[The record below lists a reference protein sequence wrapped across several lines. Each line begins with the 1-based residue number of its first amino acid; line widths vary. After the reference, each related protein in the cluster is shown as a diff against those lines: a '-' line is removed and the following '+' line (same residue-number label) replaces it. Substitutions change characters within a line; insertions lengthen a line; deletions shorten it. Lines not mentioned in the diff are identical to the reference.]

1 MLIVRFSVFDEY
13 IFLLETMI
21 LKATIVYYLKRSG
34 YGMVENIK
42 ALLKAHENL
51 KREVYLDNEN
61 STMVPKEVLVEMM
74 PYYSQKAYGNPTLT
88 HKPGWEAFE
97 TIMKAAKKISQFLG
111 AKILEEITFTPGA
124 TEANNLGLMGA
135 AFANQHKGKKI
146 VISAIEPIN
155 VLHVTELLQK
165 YGFTTTKIPV
175 DPEGFLKLENLKE
188 AVDKETVLASIATV
202 NNEIGTVQSIKE
214 ALDIVKDKNPD
225 ALFHTDA
232 SDAYG
237 RIPFNAQDLKVDLAT
252 ASSYKI
258 LGPRGIGALYVKEG
272 VNVDKILEGQIGTQK
287 LWPGV
292 ENTPLIV
299 GFTKASELA
308 FNGFEDNVNH
318 MRTLRDKLANGILS
332 ELTDVKLNGPK
343 GSKRAPDN
351 ANISILRAE
360 GEALTI
366 ELSLNG
372 VYVSSGSACSRRL
385 LQPSHVLVA
394 IGRKFSEAHGS
405 ILMKTTRYH
414 TEEDITHVL
423 EVLPS
428 AVNRIRGIVGST
440 GVD

>member
-1 MLIVRFSVFDEY
+1 
-13 IFLLETMI
+13 
-21 LKATIVYYLKRSG
+21 
-34 YGMVENIK
+34 MVENVK
-42 ALLKAHENL
+42 ELLKAHEGITH
-51 KREVYLDNEN
+51 EVYLDNEN
-61 STMVPKEVLVEMM
+61 STAVPKDVVDAML
-74 PYYSQKAYGNPTLT
+74 PYYSQRAYGNPTLT

-97 TIMKAAKKISQFLG
+97 VIMESAQKISKFLG
-111 AKILEEITFTPGA
+111 AKILEEITFTPGE
-124 TEANNLGLMGA
+124 TEANNLALMGA
-135 AFANQHKGKKI
+135 AFANKHKGKKI
-146 VISAIEPIN
+146 VISEIEPIN

-165 YGFTTTKIPV
+165 FGFATTKIPV
-175 DPEGFLKLENLKE
+175 DREGFLNLEKLKE
-188 AVDKETVLASIATV
+188 AVDKETVLASIATA
-202 NNEIGTVQSIKE
+202 NNEIGTIQPIKE

-237 RIPFNAQDLKVDLAT
+237 RIPLNVQDLKVDLAT
-252 ASSYKI
+252 VSSYKI

-308 FNGFEDNVNH
+308 FQDFEANVKR
-318 MRTLRDKLANGILS
+318 MSTLRDKLVDGIFAELS
-332 ELTDVKLNGPK
+332 DLRFNGPK
-343 GSKRAPDN
+343 GDKRVPDN
-351 ANISILRAE
+351 ANISILRCE

-366 ELSLNG
+366 ELSLKG

-394 IGRKFSEAHGS
+394 IGRRFSEAHGS

-414 TEEDITHVL
+414 TEEDITYVL
-423 EVLPS
+423 DVLPS

>member
-1 MLIVRFSVFDEY
+1 
-13 IFLLETMI
+13 
-21 LKATIVYYLKRSG
+21 
-34 YGMVENIK
+34 MVENVK

-51 KREVYLDNEN
+51 TREVYLDNEN
-61 STMVPKEVLVEMM
+61 STMVPKEVLDEMM

-97 TIMKAAKKISQFLG
+97 TIMESAQKISKFLG
-111 AKILEEITFTPGA
+111 SKILEEITFTPGA
-124 TEANNLGLMGA
+124 TEANNLALMGA
-135 AFANQHKGKKI
+135 AFANKHKGTKI
-146 VISAIEPIN
+146 VISEIEPIN
-155 VLHVTELLQK
+155 VLHVTDLLK
-165 YGFTTTKIPV
+165 KFGFTTTKVPV
-175 DPEGFLKLENLKE
+175 DKEGSLDLEKLKE
-188 AVDKETVLASIATV
+188 TVDKETVLASVSMA
-202 NNEIGTVQSIKE
+202 NNEIGTIQPVKE
-214 ALDIVKDKNPD
+214 ALDIVKDKNPET
-225 ALFHTDA
+225 LFHTDA

-237 RIPFNAQDLKVDLAT
+237 RISVDVHDLKVDLAT
-252 ASSYKI
+252 VSSYKI

-308 FNGFEDNVNH
+308 FQDFEANVAH
-318 MRTLRDKLANGILS
+318 MRKMRDKLVDGVLGALS
-332 ELTDVKLNGPK
+332 DVKFNGAK
-343 GSKRAPDN
+343 GDKRVPDN
-351 ANISILRAE
+351 ANISILRCE

-366 ELSLNG
+366 ELSLKG

-394 IGRKFSEAHGS
+394 IGRRFSEAHGS

-414 TEEDITHVL
+414 TEEDITYVL